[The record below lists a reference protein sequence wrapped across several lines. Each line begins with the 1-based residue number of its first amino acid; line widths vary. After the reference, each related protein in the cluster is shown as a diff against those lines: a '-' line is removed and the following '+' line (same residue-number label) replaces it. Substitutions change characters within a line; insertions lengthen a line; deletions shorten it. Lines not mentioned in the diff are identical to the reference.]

1 MELLYKRDSAGCWSC
16 APLFLTVALV
26 GRAGTAITTS
36 LNKLSSQLC
45 FPLILPFHLKVTLIK
60 GCSA

>member
-1 MELLYKRDSAGCWSC
+1 MLKFGLSC
-16 APLFLTVALV
+16 ALLFLTVALV
-26 GRAGTAITTS
+26 QKAGTAITTS

-45 FPLILPFHLKVTLIK
+45 FPLILPFHLKITLIK